1 MSGGGRLG
9 AQTRSHRATPSP
21 QEPQSCLEASV
32 MFNLFRLL
40 TRDLKCVASG
50 DLCV

>member
-1 MSGGGRLG
+1 MSGAAGIPGVGDTEQL
-9 AQTRSHRATPSP
+9 PLFP
-21 QEPQSCLEASV
+21 QESQDCLEASV

-50 DLCV
+50 DQCV